1 MSTQVKMVDGE
12 LVIVGPGFEEGEIQ
26 IIDPRKT
33 RGEQGI
39 MDMLRKRSG
48 SGVLGPGITP
58 GLGRELKGNVS
69 IGQSI
74 HDTDISEAMKK
85 PRSVERRRVRSRIL
99 DMLDKG
105 EIPTRDMFLSD
116 EEYRYFLKQ
125 YNSIKEFISR
135 SPESL
140 KEIAG
145 KRLRNFEAEIEAAKE
160 GGIRSDRVFDREAKG
175 YRHPEDLV
183 VEKMLNEEYT
193 ADRLQQLKD
202 EYEWSPS
209 AGPETRGDYDYF
221 PEYMYKEL
229 PKYANLNRKNIYI
242 PPTPDPARQYNQGG
256 RVGYQSGG
264 ITESRVLPPE
274 YIEALGKTYAADLTK
289 QAGIPSITTATAQ
302 QPGETA
308 QQWQQ
313 RQAQAQQY
321 GITKAGMAELAPQVA
336 AQDPYQAAAYAQA
349 VDPTTGL
356 GAYQPYLAD
365 AKTAATAATALTGTG
380 AGTGAGSIQ
389 SYMSPY
395 QQQVIDATMADYD
408 AQAAKSR
415 LGLGAQAVA
424 GGAYGAGRH
433 GIAEA
438 EFDALSN
445 RGRAAQLANLRST
458 GFQQAAQRRQQDLQ
472 NQMGLTNLQTGLGQ
486 TAQDFGRAQ
495 IAGLGTLGA
504 TQQAQNQAVLD
515 AQRQFATMAVQEP
528 VNRMNMLGTGVMG
541 LMGGMSPYRTEI
553 GEAPATPQS
562 SPLATALGVG
572 LTGADIYSRL
582 FAGKRN

>member
-1 MSTQVKMVDGE
+1 MAW
-12 LVIVGPGFEEGEIQ
+12 
-26 IIDPRKT
+26 
-33 RGEQGI
+33 
-39 MDMLRKRSG
+39 
-48 SGVLGPGITP
+48 
-58 GLGRELKGNVS
+58 
-69 IGQSI
+69 
-74 HDTDISEAMKK
+74 DTDKIKKDLGIIANLNPMTRLIKMLMERYRITEEEAIDMIQRGGQGPELEPFK
-85 PRSVERRRVRSRIL
+85 PRQMPEEELPRLPQELPRRRSP
-99 DMLDKG
+99 DAG
-105 EIPTRDMFLSD
+105 EWL
-116 EEYRYFLKQ
+116 
-125 YNSIKEFISR
+125 
-135 SPESL
+135 
-140 KEIAG
+140 
-145 KRLRNFEAEIEAAKE
+145 
-160 GGIRSDRVFDREAKG
+160 DRESF
-175 YRHPEDLV
+175 
-183 VEKMLNEEYT
+183 EYK
-193 ADRLQQLKD
+193 R
-202 EYEWSPS
+202 EPFNPR
-209 AGPETRGDYDYF
+209 GPF
-221 PEYMYKEL
+221 PEYKREPFNLRGEGAEYEL
-229 PKYANLNRKNIYI
+229 LNK
-242 PPTPDPARQYNQGG
+242 GG
-256 RVGYQSGG
+256 RVGYQTGG

-274 YIEALGKTYAADLTK
+274 YIEALGKTYAADLTR

-313 RQAQAQQY
+313 RQGQAQQY

-349 VDPTTGL
+349 VDPTKGL
-356 GAYQPYLAD
+356 GGYQPYLTA
-365 AKTAATAATALTGTG
+365 AGTAATAAGGLTGPMTG
-380 AGTGAGSIQ
+380 AQLATIDPTTGQTVTPTLAPG

-445 RGRAAQLANLRST
+445 RGRAAQLANLRAA
-458 GFQQAAQRRQQDLQ
+458 GFQQAQQARQQDLQ
-472 NQMGLTNLQTGLGQ
+472 NQMGLSNLQQGLGGTQ
-486 TAQDFGRAQ
+486 QDFARAQ

-528 VNRMNMLGTGVMG
+528 IQRTQMLGSGVTG
-541 LMGGMSPYRTEI
+541 LMGGMADYGTTI
-553 GEAPATPQS
+553 GQAPATPQS

-582 FAGKRN
+582 INRKS